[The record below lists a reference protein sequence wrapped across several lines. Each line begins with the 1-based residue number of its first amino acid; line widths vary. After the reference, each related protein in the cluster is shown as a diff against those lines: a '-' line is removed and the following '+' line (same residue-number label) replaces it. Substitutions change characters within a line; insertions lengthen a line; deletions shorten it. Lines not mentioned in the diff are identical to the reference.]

1 MANNQEKFN
10 FDITPEYFKKINI
23 YPFIPYQVA
32 YCFLNYEYYND
43 YIPRKIEENYKKLDQ
58 KYLDKLPFKYQ
69 DKVNKVK
76 EGMKINQTFFSKI
89 ANLYLDKFN
98 YVQLTEKEIAD
109 FQHAEMNFVGKIYL
123 EFLTREWAEEGKEER
138 EKTIT
143 PVIQELKS
151 YYDYENKSIMDKG
164 VNVLVIGARFLELY
178 MNWPN
183 WVIMSKQMK
192 KLFLFNGSKLF
203 I

>member
-32 YCFLNYEYYND
+32 FCFLNYEYYND

-98 YVQLTEKEIAD
+98 YVQLTENEIAD

-151 YYDYENKSIMDKG
+151 
-164 VNVLVIGARFLELY
+164 V
-178 MNWPN
+178 
-183 WVIMSKQMK
+183 
-192 KLFLFNGSKLF
+192 
-203 I
+203 